1 MNNQI
6 TQIIT
11 DALTN
16 ILGVVIIYLSTVA
29 VQYFKQKR
37 QALIKQMKNEQY
49 NMYYNIAKSVF
60 YAIEQEY
67 RSMPKSG
74 KEKAEKFNSMLME
87 KIPTLK
93 QEDLD
98 HFREAI
104 VGEINTQIKQS
115 KLLEPADPI
124 INEEKQLLDSK
135 ENKIEN

>member
-1 MNNQI
+1 MSNEI
-6 TQIIT
+6 VQIIT

-16 ILGVVIIYLSTVA
+16 ILGVVIIYLSTVV

-37 QALIKQMKNEQY
+37 QALIKQMGNDQY

-60 YAIEQEY
+60 YAVEQEY
-67 RSMPKSG
+67 RFMPKSG
-74 KEKAEKFNSMLME
+74 KEKAERFNSLLME

-115 KLLEPADPI
+115 NLLEPADLTTDQ
-124 INEEKQLLDSK
+124 EKQLPDSK
-135 ENKIEN
+135 ENKTKS

>member
-1 MNNQI
+1 MNNQMM
-6 TQIIT
+6 QIIT

-37 QALIKQMKNEQY
+37 QALIKQMRNEQY
-49 NMYYNIAKSVF
+49 NMYHNIAKSVF

-67 RSMPKSG
+67 RFMPKSG
-74 KEKAEKFNSMLME
+74 EEKAEKFNSMLME

-115 KLLEPADPI
+115 KLLEPADQI
-124 INEEKQLLDSK
+124 INEEKQLPNSK
-135 ENKIEN
+135 ENKIGN